1 MQAESTPDR
10 LLSQHQQAV
19 DQPDSCG
26 PGNNQKICDAG
37 GTLEVSQS
45 EPECAH
51 DDEQD
56 TGGTWRQDR
65 LKDAGQSTPE
75 QQFLHERNQNRYTE
89 QEDED
94 IPQAAR

>member
-1 MQAESTPDR
+1 MSHVQTESTPDR

-19 DQPDSCG
+19 DQSNGRG
-26 PGNNQKICDAG
+26 PGDNQKICDAG
-37 GTLEVSQS
+37 GALEVSQS

-56 TGGTWRQDR
+56 AGSTWRQDR

-75 QQFLHERNQNRYTE
+75 QQFLHEWN
-89 QEDED
+89 
-94 IPQAAR
+94 